1 MKVEFRLPSTGSAG
15 EQQQILDDLLA
26 AGVDGIAV
34 SPVDPENQ
42 TAALNKIAEQALL
55 ITVDSDASKSKRVC
69 YIGTDN
75 FAAGEQAGKLIKEA
89 LPNGG
94 KIMVFVGK
102 IDAQNAQDRFG
113 GIKKELEGSKVEVI
127 DVRTDD
133 TDTVRAQKN
142 VEDTL
147 VKYPDVACLVGL
159 WSYNGPA
166 ILNAV
171 KSGGKVGQV
180 KIVCFDEEAETL
192 TGVAEGAIQGTIVQ
206 QPFEFGRQA
215 VTKMAKYLGGD
226 KSDLEGGKQI
236 VPTLEYQ
243 ERQCCGVPGQAEGT
257 AWEVRTV
264 EIEPASRCE
273 RSRDEFRATQML
285 SEATQLQAP
294 RHLLEM
300 RGISK
305 RFPGVIALENVNLT
319 VRPGEVVAL
328 VGENGAGKS
337 TLMKILGGVYQPD
350 AGEIL
355 LDGQRVVIGTV
366 NEAMRLGIAFI
377 HQELNVL
384 DNLDVA
390 ANIFLG
396 REPSMHLV

>member
-1 MKVEFRLPSTGSAG
+1 MNKILTVLTVGLLGLTFTSCGNKQESGSSGGGTGEAGGSGKKLKLAFVSNNAANFWTIARRGCETAEKELGNVNVEFRLPSTGSAG

-55 ITVDSDASKSKRVC
+55 ITVDSDAAKSKRVC

-102 IDAQNAQDRFG
+102 IDAQNAKDRFG

-192 TGVAEGAIQGTIVQ
+192 AGVAEGAIQGTIVQ

-226 KSDLEGGKQI
+226 KSVLEGGKQI
-236 VPTLEYQ
+236 VPTLSIKKDN
-243 ERQCCGVPGQAEGT
+243 VADFQAKLKT
-257 AWEVRTV
+257 
-264 EIEPASRCE
+264 
-273 RSRDEFRATQML
+273 
-285 SEATQLQAP
+285 
-294 RHLLEM
+294 LL
-300 RGISK
+300 
-305 RFPGVIALENVNLT
+305 
-319 VRPGEVVAL
+319 
-328 VGENGAGKS
+328 GK
-337 TLMKILGGVYQPD
+337 
-350 AGEIL
+350 
-355 LDGQRVVIGTV
+355 
-366 NEAMRLGIAFI
+366 
-377 HQELNVL
+377 
-384 DNLDVA
+384 
-390 ANIFLG
+390 
-396 REPSMHLV
+396 